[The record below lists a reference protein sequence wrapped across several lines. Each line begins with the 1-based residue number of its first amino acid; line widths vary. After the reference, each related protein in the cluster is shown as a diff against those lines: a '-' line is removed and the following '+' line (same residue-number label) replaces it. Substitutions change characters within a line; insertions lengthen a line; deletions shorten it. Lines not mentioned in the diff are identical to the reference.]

1 MVTQQPVSGRT
12 PKMTIKRSEWAVLAV
27 TLAYIAGFGTLFLS
41 TGNSEF
47 LWYIVTLLILVT
59 LVGAGQRKAAFPTAI
74 LWALSLWGLVHM
86 AGGGVPVGD
95 SVLYAH
101 VVVPVFISGDIML
114 LRYDQIV
121 HFYGFGVT
129 AWLLWYLLRKH
140 FPVMDQTRS
149 IYVFAALGSMGL
161 GAVNEMIEFAAVV
174 MFPQTN
180 VGGYVNTALDLVFN
194 AVGAVFAMIVLA
206 VSAPKS
212 SATST

>member
-1 MVTQQPVSGRT
+1 
-12 PKMTIKRSEWAVLAV
+12 MTIKRSEWVVLAI
-27 TLAYIAGFGTLFLS
+27 TMAYIAGFGALFLS
-41 TGNSEF
+41 TGNREF
-47 LWYIVTLLILVT
+47 LWYIVTLLILVA
-59 LVGAGQRKAAFPTAI
+59 LVGVGQRKAAFPTAI
-74 LWALSLWGLVHM
+74 LWALSLWGFVHM
-86 AGGGVPVGD
+86 AGGGVPMGD

-101 VVVPVFISGDIML
+101 VVVPVLKSGDMVF

-129 AWLLWYLLRKH
+129 AWLLWHLLRRH
-140 FPVMDQTRS
+140 FPVMDRTRS

-206 VSAPKS
+206 MAARKS
-212 SATST
+212 TTPGT

>member
-1 MVTQQPVSGRT
+1 
-12 PKMTIKRSEWAVLAV
+12 MTIKRSEWAVLAF
-27 TLAYIAGFGTLFLS
+27 TLAYVAGFGTLFLS
-41 TGNSEF
+41 TGNREF
-47 LWYIVTLLILVT
+47 LWYIVTLLVLLT
-59 LVGAGQRKAAFPTAI
+59 LVGVGQRKASFPTAI
-74 LWALSLWGLVHM
+74 LWALTLWGLVHM

-101 VVVPVFISGDIML
+101 VVLPLFTSGDIVF

-129 AWLLWYLLRKH
+129 AWLLWHLLRRH
-140 FPVMDQTRS
+140 FPIMDQTRS

-180 VGGYVNTALDLVFN
+180 VGGYVNTALDLLFN
-194 AVGAVFAMIVLA
+194 AAGAVFAMIILA
-206 VSAPKS
+206 TATRKS
-212 SATST
+212 NATST